1 MFSDFTSAKAI
12 SLKESSARSCVG
24 VLHKVL
30 CKLDHIRRFTK
41 NNRVGLKYHSVP
53 HSVPRKVSNKLTKKG
68 NAS

>member
-1 MFSDFTSAKAI
+1 MFSDFTRAKAI

-41 NNRVGLKYHSVP
+41 NNGVGLKHHISCTKGVKQTYQE
-53 HSVPRKVSNKLTKKG
+53 KKCKLI
-68 NAS
+68 